1 MGGIDWTKAA
11 EGTILETEG
20 THPVEFCN
28 AKALISIADSLI
40 AIARALEGLERCS
53 ECECRLRSRY
63 KAVEG
68 TDFADSCP
76 NCGPKTA

>member
-28 AKALISIADSLI
+28 AKALISIAD
-40 AIARALEGLERCS
+40 
-53 ECECRLRSRY
+53 
-63 KAVEG
+63 
-68 TDFADSCP
+68 
-76 NCGPKTA
+76 